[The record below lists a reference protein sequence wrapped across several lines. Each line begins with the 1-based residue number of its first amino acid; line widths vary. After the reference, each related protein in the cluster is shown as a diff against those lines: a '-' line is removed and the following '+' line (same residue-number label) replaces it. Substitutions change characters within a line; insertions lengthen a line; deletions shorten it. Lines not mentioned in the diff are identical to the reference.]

1 MDTGAGIDDEK
12 QKGRTKTK
20 WGPVLVEPRHSRFS
34 REGRTIMEKAQDRK
48 KKVNLKS
55 TKGTNKTISSFS
67 VLSDSEILEVAE
79 CVDVRLGK
87 DQVEVNEAILTIL
100 DKEKEIA
107 VDFDKY
113 CQMCQDLSLDK
124 EIKSDM
130 ITGLEDVAPCTPVD

>member
-1 MDTGAGIDDEK
+1 
-12 QKGRTKTK
+12 
-20 WGPVLVEPRHSRFS
+20 
-34 REGRTIMEKAQDRK
+34 
-48 KKVNLKS
+48 LKS